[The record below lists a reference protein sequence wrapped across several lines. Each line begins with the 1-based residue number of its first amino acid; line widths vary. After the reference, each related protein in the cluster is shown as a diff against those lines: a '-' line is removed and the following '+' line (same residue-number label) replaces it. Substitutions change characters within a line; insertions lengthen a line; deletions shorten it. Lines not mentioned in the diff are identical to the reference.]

1 MQNNNTT
8 TETFIGLLV
17 VVVLAGFIFF
27 AYTTSGRGSVS
38 GYDVKASFTSA
49 DGIAPGTEVRLNGIK
64 IGSVSTMELD
74 PKTYQAILHFT
85 IRDDVEL
92 PVDSSVKVTSTG
104 LLGSPYLA
112 ITPGGEDKML
122 KSGGVITNTQGA
134 IDLMGLLG
142 RFIYGNSGS
151 K

>member
-1 MQNNNTT
+1 MQNNTT

-17 VVVLAGFIFF
+17 VVVLAGVVFF
-27 AYTTSGRGSVS
+27 AYTTSGRGSVN

-49 DGIAPGTEVRLNGIK
+49 DGIAPGTDVRLNGIK
-64 IGSVSTMELD
+64 IGSVASMDLD
-74 PKTYQAILHFT
+74 PKTYQAIVHFT
-85 IRDDVEL
+85 IKNDVQL
-92 PVDSSVKVTSTG
+92 PDDSSVKVTSTG
-104 LLGSPYLA
+104 LLGSPFLA
-112 ITPGGEDKML
+112 VTPGGDDKML